1 MWIHPSIT
9 IYIYI
14 WRDGRSDSLNIYK
27 IIYPYFIIQNVHFKI
42 YFFFKIVAEMDSYN
56 ISESE
61 QQSLTGTSIKSGRRG
76 TIDKID
82 ENLESSFHSDNKYE
96 HKVS

>member
-1 MWIHPSIT
+1 
-9 IYIYI
+9 
-14 WRDGRSDSLNIYK
+14 
-27 IIYPYFIIQNVHFKI
+27 
-42 YFFFKIVAEMDSYN
+42 MDSYN